1 MKELT
6 HIFTD
11 TSQVHC
17 LSFQCFNHCSC
28 TLQADWHLI
37 LGLVQMAEQITQVG
51 MQLHLFP
58 EAKQRVSLIPQVMFL
73 SSIGSGPIGKNSC
86 LRLMWNPRQDRSK
99 QALSVSHGFPPLPLI
114 ARSDWSQPCR
124 SERAAGLKYTQ
135 QAKNVL
141 TGFPWSEENNCY
153 LFAKLHT
160 LVSLIQHFTE
170 FHQNPPVTRE
180 LCQGCKLSL
189 DVTHS

>member
-1 MKELT
+1 MKELPHT
-6 HIFTD
+6 YAD

-17 LSFQCFNHCSC
+17 LSFQWFNHCSR

-58 EAKQRVSLIPQVMFL
+58 EAKQRVYFIPQVIFL
-73 SSIGSGPIGKNSC
+73 SSIGSGSIEKNSC
-86 LRLMWNPRQDRSK
+86 LRRMWNPQQDRSK
-99 QALSVSHGFPPLPLI
+99 QALRVSRGFPPLPLI
-114 ARSDWSQPCR
+114 ACGDWSQPCR

-141 TGFPWSEENNCY
+141 TGLPWSEENNCY
-153 LFAKLHT
+153 LFAKLHM

-170 FHQNPPVTRE
+170 SHQNPPVTRE
-180 LCQGCKLSL
+180 LYQGCKLSL
-189 DVTHS
+189 DVIHS

>member
-1 MKELT
+1 MYFAGWLISDSRIGPDGWTNNTGGDAAAPLPRGKAKG
-6 HIFTD
+6 F
-11 TSQVHC
+11 SYFSSYV
-17 LSFQCFNHCSC
+17 SVF
-28 TLQADWHLI
+28 DWQWPYI
-37 LGLVQMAEQITQVG
+37 
-51 MQLHLFP
+51 
-58 EAKQRVSLIPQVMFL
+58 
-73 SSIGSGPIGKNSC
+73 KNSC

-114 ARSDWSQPCR
+114 ACGDWSQPCR
-124 SERAAGLKYTQ
+124 SEQAAGLKYTQ

-153 LFAKLHT
+153 LFAKLHM